1 MTQLMKRSLYDSGLK
16 GRFEVLGIP
25 LYMLYRYAFIGKSSL
40 LDDDSL
46 YSSFYPMPILELKD
60 SSLFQF
66 DYFHDG
72 KNLYC
77 YSLIVP
83 EIKASQ
89 DYLMGVMQN
98 DLKNFFGYDVRVE
111 TRKMSYWRLVADA
124 KWRSKLISKS
134 DTSFVAGIARI
145 EFIIRNRPI
154 KNIINFLAASFQNGP
169 PFIDETGINENID
182 LTIHALVT
190 DFDEIK
196 ASLNENGLDLV
207 KGEKEMKVIVIRDP
221 KK

>member
-1 MTQLMKRSLYDSGLK
+1 
-16 GRFEVLGIP
+16 
-25 LYMLYRYAFIGKSSL
+25 
-40 LDDDSL
+40 
-46 YSSFYPMPILELKD
+46 
-60 SSLFQF
+60 
-66 DYFHDG
+66 
-72 KNLYC
+72 
-77 YSLIVP
+77 
-83 EIKASQ
+83 
-89 DYLMGVMQN
+89 MGVMQN